1 MAEERLF
8 ELLLAVRLGV
18 PHFCARGDVD
28 CGLLQAQVNLHRM
41 AVALQIYANIACL
54 DGKLIQQAL

>member
-1 MAEERLF
+1 MAEKTIQ
-8 ELLLAVRLGV
+8 AVIVVRLGL

-54 DGKLIQQAL
+54 DGKLTQQAL